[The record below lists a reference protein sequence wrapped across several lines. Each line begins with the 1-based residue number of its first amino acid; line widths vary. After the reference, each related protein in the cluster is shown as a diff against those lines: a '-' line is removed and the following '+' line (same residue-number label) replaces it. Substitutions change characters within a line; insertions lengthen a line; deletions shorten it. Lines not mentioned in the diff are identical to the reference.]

1 MQPVIVQMIAML
13 YAAFG
18 CIFLFMHWQH
28 PARFSRL
35 LAQSWLVEAVRAV
48 INYAELDNS
57 GGFSHWHSL
66 SDCLNLVATW
76 WLVAGCADMVGARLP
91 ARLGKF
97 YIGIGSAVVLALR
110 YLAPPVLE
118 SAGLTPDQA
127 VHWSIFVEL
136 ALVFAS
142 VTVARVTILV
152 WFIALWRRTRRPGTL
167 PAILFGV
174 PYIAFAL
181 AVPVQFYFGY
191 YAEWIYLSWTLRVL
205 GFSLG
210 LVLLLSDRQLAAL
223 RASEARVRRFI
234 ESNIQGVLICNFRGQ
249 ITDANEAFLNIV
261 GYTRADLLA
270 GRLNWQNLT
279 PPEWAELDRRVI
291 EELRTRGLCLPWE
304 KEYFRKD
311 GSRVPV
317 LVGVAML
324 DDQRSDESDAVA
336 FVLDL
341 SERKKAENRIRH
353 LANFPELNPNP
364 VLEFAADGALVYQNP
379 AAEEMLL
386 RLGQDRIEKML
397 PAEVGQAVIHCLS
410 TGQPR
415 LRLMTKH
422 GKHTLSWSFY
432 PIRRQ
437 QTVHCYIGDVTE
449 RTLLE
454 DQLRQSQKMEAVGQ
468 LAGGVAHDFNNLLT
482 AIIGHLGLLQSGPA
496 LPPEAQDSLAEIAKA
511 AGRAINLTNQLL
523 AFSRLQ
529 VSSIRPLDLNEVVT
543 NLGKMLR
550 RLLGEDIAMNLDL
563 APGQLVFNGDAGM
576 MEQVVLNLVV
586 NARDAMPAGGSLRI
600 ATCCERR
607 PGRETS
613 DSGEISSWLCL
624 SVSDTG
630 TGIPPEILPK
640 IFEPFFTT
648 KEVGKGTGLG
658 LATVFGIVQQHH
670 GWIDVESEP
679 GVGTTFR
686 IFLPQ
691 QHGTLT
697 ETSGQSPPAPA
708 PGRGE
713 VILLVED
720 EPAVREVGVKVLGR
734 KGYTVLAAE
743 NGRMALDLWSVHR
756 AEVDLLLTDMVM
768 PGGVS
773 GLELA
778 RRLQAEKPSLRVIYT
793 SGYNREVAGDEEA
806 MRQGMHYLA
815 KPYEIDRLFQL
826 VREVLD
832 APVTPVTASKDG
844 N

>member
-1 MQPVIVQMIAML
+1 MQAVIVQVIIML
-13 YAAFG
+13 HAAFG
-18 CIFLFMHWQH
+18 CMFLLMNWQH
-28 PARFSRL
+28 PAKFSRL
-35 LAQSWLVEAVRAV
+35 IAQSWLLEAFRAGIV
-48 INYAELDNS
+48 YAELDRT

-76 WLVAGCADMVGARLP
+76 WLLAGCADLVGARLP
-91 ARLGKF
+91 AKLGKF
-97 YIGIGSAVVLALR
+97 YIGIGSGVILALR
-110 YLAPPVLE
+110 YLAPPALE
-118 SAGLTPDQA
+118 SAGVAADQA
-127 VHWSIFVEL
+127 IRWSLLVEL
-136 ALVFAS
+136 VLIFTT
-142 VTVARVTILV
+142 VTIARVTILV
-152 WFIALWRRTRRPGTL
+152 WFIGLWRRTRRPGTL
-167 PAILFGV
+167 PAIVFGV
-174 PYIAFAL
+174 PYIAFGL
-181 AVPVQFYFGY
+181 AVPWQFYFGY
-191 YAEWIYLSWTLRVL
+191 YPEWIYLGWTLRVL

-210 LVLLLSDRQLAAL
+210 LVLLLSDRQLVAL

-249 ITDANEAFLNIV
+249 ISDANDAFLRII

-270 GRLNWQNLT
+270 GRINWQKLT

-291 EELRTRGLCLPWE
+291 DELRTRGLCMPWE
-304 KEYFRKD
+304 KEYFHKD
-311 GSRVPV
+311 GTRVPV

-324 DDQRSDESDAVA
+324 DDQRSEESEALA

-341 SERKKAENRIRH
+341 SDRKKAENRIRH

-364 VLEFAADGALVYQNP
+364 VLEFAADGSLLYQNP
-379 AAEEMLL
+379 AAEEMLR

-397 PAEVGQAVIHCLS
+397 PAEAGQVVTQCLS

-415 LRLMTKH
+415 LRLVTKH

-432 PIRRQ
+432 PIRQQ

-454 DQLRQSQKMEAVGQ
+454 AQLRQSQKMEAVGQ

-482 AIIGHLGLLQSGPA
+482 AIIGHLGLLQNGPA

-511 AGRAINLTNQLL
+511 AGRATNLTNQLL

-529 VSSIRPLDLNEVVT
+529 VSSIQPLDLNEVVT

-550 RLLGEDIAMNLDL
+550 RLLGEDIAMHLDL

-600 ATCCERR
+600 ATNSERR
-607 PGRETS
+607 PGREANVS
-613 DSGEISSWLCL
+613 AEVASWLCL

-670 GWIDVESEP
+670 GWIDVESA
-679 GVGTTFR
+679 GVGHDLPHLPAAAACDPQRTFR
-686 IFLPQ
+686 ASASA
-691 QHGTLT
+691 GC
-697 ETSGQSPPAPA
+697 
-708 PGRGE
+708 
-713 VILLVED
+713 
-720 EPAVREVGVKVLGR
+720 
-734 KGYTVLAAE
+734 
-743 NGRMALDLWSVHR
+743 
-756 AEVDLLLTDMVM
+756 
-768 PGGVS
+768 
-773 GLELA
+773 
-778 RRLQAEKPSLRVIYT
+778 LR
-793 SGYNREVAGDEEA
+793 
-806 MRQGMHYLA
+806 
-815 KPYEIDRLFQL
+815 PW
-826 VREVLD
+826 
-832 APVTPVTASKDG
+832 
-844 N
+844 